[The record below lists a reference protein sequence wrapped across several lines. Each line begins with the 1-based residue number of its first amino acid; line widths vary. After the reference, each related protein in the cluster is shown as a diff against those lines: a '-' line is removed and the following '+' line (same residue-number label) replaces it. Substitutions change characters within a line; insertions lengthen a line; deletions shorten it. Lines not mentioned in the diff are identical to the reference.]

1 MGMFDSLAV
10 SGSGLAA
17 ESLRMD
23 IVAENLANA
32 NSTKGVDGQPY
43 RRQEVQ
49 LQQAP
54 GGPSFGRELDAALGS
69 DSAATSNGPGG
80 VRVTGIVSDQTA
92 PRQIYDP
99 GNPDANAQGYVLM
112 PNVNSVS
119 EMTDLIDASRAY
131 EANVTSMQTAKTMFT
146 KTLTLLQ

>member
-1 MGMFDSLAV
+1 MGMFDAIEV
-10 SGSGLAA
+10 SGSGLSA

-23 IVAENLANA
+23 VVAENLANA
-32 NSTKGVDGQPY
+32 NSTKGVDGLPY

-54 GGPSFGRELDAALGS
+54 GGPTFGDTLDAALTTAGAGAS
-69 DSAATSNGPGG
+69 PGG
-80 VRVTGIVSDQTA
+80 VRVTGIVSDATP

-99 GNPDANAQGYVLM
+99 GNPDADKNGYVLM

>member
-10 SGSGLAA
+10 SGSGLSA

-23 IVAENLANA
+23 VVAENLANA
-32 NSTKGVDGQPY
+32 NSTKGLDGQPY

-69 DSAATSNGPGG
+69 AGATDSPGG

-99 GNPDANAQGYVLM
+99 GNPDANAKGYVLM

>member
-1 MGMFDSLAV
+1 MGMFDSIEVAAT
-10 SGSGLAA
+10 GLSA

-23 IVAENLANA
+23 VVAENLANA

-54 GGPSFGRELDAALGS
+54 GGPSFGQTL
-69 DSAATSNGPGG
+69 DSALANSGAKTQPGG

-131 EANVTSMQTAKTMFT
+131 EANVTSMQTAKTMFA

>member
-1 MGMFDSLAV
+1 MGMFDALKV

-23 IVAENLANA
+23 VVAENLANA
-32 NSTKGVDGQPY
+32 NSTKGADGQPY

-54 GGPSFGRELDAALGS
+54 GGPTFGQTLDAAMG
-69 DSAATSNGPGG
+69 AAGGQTSPGG
-80 VRVTGIVSDQTA
+80 VRVTAIVNDPNP
-92 PRQIYDP
+92 PRRVYDP
-99 GNPDANAQGYVLM
+99 GNPDADKDGYVLM
-112 PNVNSVS
+112 SNVNSVE

-131 EANVTSMQTAKTMFT
+131 EANVTSMQTDKAMFT